1 MYYLRSTAAADAIK
15 FTLDKTAMQT
25 PFVVAETTASTATIA
40 VAEPVVSMVNDSQQ
54 MLRYEQQAPSA
65 EDYEQKRADM
75 ACSLDNPDACEACG
89 S

>member
-15 FTLDKTAMQT
+15 FTLDKSAIQE
-25 PFVVAETTASTATIA
+25 PTIA
-40 VAEPVVSMVNDSQQ
+40 AVAPTGIAEPVMEVQSVAIAENQQ
-54 MLRYEQQAPSA
+54 AILYEQTPLA
-65 EDYEQKRADM
+65 DYDQKRADM